1 MVSPDAHEPLGFL
14 LSARR
19 RQQAVSWAQAT
30 GGWLVEVAGGAVFR
44 PQAGLPGLS
53 ELAGG
58 NAVVI
63 GGFGAVL
70 GPGSDLGYAVV
81 PASLV
86 GPVRELVAGASEQPP
101 YVLQRVVAELLAG
114 GTVTQLMHRLGQ
126 AYRRKW
132 RLAEPVLRRLGVLA
146 GPGGAGTAVLCLP
159 GGRDARV
166 AAAALR
172 DRGVRVRPL
181 AEYYAAAQPAK
192 GWLPAPAR
200 SGLVVGYGHLPDP
213 ALRTGLAALA
223 ASLGRQCPA

>member
-1 MVSPDAHEPLGFL
+1 VAL
-14 LSARR
+14 LA
-19 RQQAVSWAQAT
+19 
-30 GGWLVEVAGGAVFR
+30 LL
-44 PQAGLPGLS
+44 AGLGVTTV
-53 ELAGG
+53 A
-58 NAVVI
+58 
-63 GGFGAVL
+63 
-70 GPGSDLGYAVV
+70 V
-81 PASLV
+81 PATPASAS
-86 GPVRELVAGASEQPP
+86 AG
-101 YVLQRVVAELLAG
+101 YLRVCMPAYDDDGNIIGWHSCVELLAG

-192 GWLPAPAR
+192 GRLPAPAR

-223 ASLGRQCPA
+223 ASLGRQRPA